1 MGKAAI
7 IVAALV
13 AGAVVAALAAGPAA
27 VDAGRFKPQV
37 AAALA
42 EAFGGAASID
52 GPLTAAAA
60 WPPTLRAADVRLAG
74 GAAGQIRF
82 ASVELIAAAAPLAT
96 GKLEIRSARLIGA
109 DLSVERSAGEAARG
123 PLDALALLTQAPA
136 ALEELSVIDGRLRYR
151 DPGADV
157 ERTLTDID
165 IALTAS
171 GADGGRVAEGSAR
184 WGGAQFAGAVSLA
197 RAPPGEPAALRARLE
212 SGGAVLAFRG
222 AALPGPDFGV
232 EGRLT
237 LRGRLSETLA
247 AALAAPTEDDSFIP
261 SLAGLEIDGAARIRY
276 EAGSLAAQDISLRIG
291 GMAAA
296 GAATVSTAPPR
307 LEAALSA
314 NRVDLDALFAAPGAA
329 AAAARAL
336 AAAASPPA
344 GLDGALSLAADAL
357 VYRGGIVRDAR
368 LEARFDDGAATLR
381 RVSALFPG
389 RSEIALSG
397 AAAPAPGG
405 PLFDGRVEGRSDNLR
420 ALLDWLGI
428 GAAEVPA
435 DRLRR
440 AHFAA
445 ALAGDLR
452 SWRANGL
459 EIDLDTTRATGSVA
473 YEAAPRA
480 TLNAA
485 LDIDRLDLDA
495 YRPAADADAQENEA
509 ESNAKFPTLPALPAE
524 IDAGFALSIGAL
536 TAAGAAMREVR
547 VEGALERGALHV
559 REARTD
565 DLGGAAIAATAALS
579 GAGDAFALEGAI
591 TVRAGDAAAFARAVP
606 ALPALSADFGAAALD
621 AAFSGGRDSIAL
633 EAEIAA
639 RDSRL
644 TVSGSLIDPLATP
657 LYDLAAAFDA
667 PNLAALLE
675 GFGAYDAAAAPPLL
689 AGPASARG
697 ELFGNAAALAFNG
710 SGTLDDG
717 AWSLRVNVDSA
728 GETRRFDLEVS
739 ARFPDFARLARLLAG
754 PDPAAA
760 PQSLSG
766 PFDAN
771 IAATGAE
778 DDFALDAAA
787 DLAGGALSLSGRVA
801 GMDENRSWAFDA
813 ALDHPDSAGL
823 LSAFG
828 FRGALARRPGAV
840 RLSGA
845 VSGNRN
851 GLEIRDLAAA
861 LADRELRGRAALEF
875 SGPRTKIAADLAA
888 GRIAAADFL
897 PAGAF
902 GDLNAE
908 SSETFDFSP
917 LRRFDAE
924 LSLAAE
930 ALDLAGYVFKDASLE
945 ASLHDGALRLES
957 LAGGLFGGSA
967 TVAGR
972 LEAGAAPRLHGAIA
986 LRGAD
991 AGPLLAR
998 AADIRSW
1005 RGPID
1010 VDVRFA
1016 TEGTGKRR
1024 MFRALDGTGA
1034 FRGAGGEIDGLD
1046 LEAAAAALEADE
1058 PFSGAALEAGST
1070 AYRGIEGNFD
1080 IAGGRLRAPNIV
1092 LTAEGAAAEIAV
1104 DADLAAW
1111 RHRLAARIDFA
1122 AHPDLPPVFV
1132 RREGPIDAPRRRVEF
1147 GTLARAA
1154 AGGGGGS
1161 PPADAP
1167 PGPPTDEGVAPAP
1180 PPPAA
1185 PTQGDAS
1192 PVPAPQT
1199 PAPPVEEEPAPPA
1212 PAPRPPAP
1220 PAEDNAPPVAPP
1232 QAPAAPPEAPADE
1245 FESVLDR
1252 LLIE

>member
-13 AGAVVAALAAGPAA
+13 AGAVIAAIAAGPAA
-27 VDAGRFKPQV
+27 VDADRFKPQV

-52 GPLTAAAA
+52 GPLTAIVA

-74 GAAGQIRF
+74 GVAGEIRF

-96 GKLEIRSARLIGA
+96 GKLEVRSARLIGA
-109 DLSVERSAGEAARG
+109 DLSVERSAGDAAHG

-136 ALEELSVIDGRLRYR
+136 ALEELSVVDGRLRYR
-151 DPGADV
+151 SPGADI

-212 SGGAVLAFRG
+212 SGGAVMAFRG
-222 AALPGPDFGV
+222 AALPGPGFGV

-247 AALAAPTEDDSFIP
+247 AALAAPAEDDSFIP

-291 GMAAA
+291 GMAAT

-307 LEAALSA
+307 LEAALGAS
-314 NRVDLDALFAAPGAA
+314 RIDLDALFAAPGAA
-329 AAAARAL
+329 ATAARAL

-428 GAAEVPA
+428 DAAEVPA

-440 AHFAA
+440 MHFAA

-485 LDIDRLDLDA
+485 LAIDRLDLDA
-495 YRPAADADAQENEA
+495 YRPAADADMEEDEA
-509 ESNAKFPTLPALPAE
+509 ENNAGFPTLPALPAE
-524 IDAGFALSIGAL
+524 IDAGFALSVGAL
-536 TAAGAAMREVR
+536 TAAGAAMRGVR

-559 REARTD
+559 REARID
-565 DLGGAAIAATAALS
+565 DLGGAAIAATAAVS
-579 GAGDAFALEGAI
+579 GAGDALAIEGAV

-606 ALPALSADFGAAALD
+606 AFPALSADFGAAALD

-633 EAEIAA
+633 EAEATA
-639 RDSRL
+639 RESRL

-675 GFGAYDAAAAPPLL
+675 GFGALDAAAPPPLL

-710 SGTLDDG
+710 DGALGDG
-717 AWSLRVNVDSA
+717 AWSLRGNMDGA
-728 GETRRFDLEVS
+728 DETRRFDIEVS
-739 ARFPDFARLARLLAG
+739 ARFPDFARLARLLGAN
-754 PDPAAA
+754 PAAA

-766 PFDAN
+766 PFDATL
-771 IAATGAE
+771 AATGAE

-787 DLAGGALSLSGRVA
+787 GLAGGALSLSGRVA

-823 LSAFG
+823 LTALG
-828 FRGALARRPGAV
+828 FQGGLARRPGAV
-840 RLSGA
+840 RLSGG
-845 VSGNRN
+845 VSGDRN

-861 LADRELRGRAALEF
+861 LADRELRGSAALEF
-875 SGPRTKIAADLAA
+875 SGPRTKIAADLTA

-902 GDLNAE
+902 GDLDAE
-908 SSETFDFSP
+908 SSETIDFSP

-930 ALDLAGYVFKDASLE
+930 ALDLAGYVFEDASLE

-972 LEAGAAPRLHGAIA
+972 LEAGAAPRLHGAVA
-986 LRGAD
+986 LRGAG

-1010 VDVRFA
+1010 VDLRFA

-1080 IAGGRLRAPNIV
+1080 IAGGRLRAPHIV
-1092 LTAEGAAAEIAV
+1092 LTAEGAAADIAV

-1111 RHRLAARIDFA
+1111 RHRLAARIDFESR
-1122 AHPDLPPVFV
+1122 PDLPPVFM

-1147 GTLARAA
+1147 RALARAA
-1154 AGGGGGS
+1154 AGVGS
-1161 PPADAP
+1161 PPPADAP
-1167 PGPPTDEGVAPAP
+1167 PGPPPDESVAPAPP

-1185 PTQGDAS
+1185 PTQGGAS
-1192 PVPAPQT
+1192 PGPAPQA

-1212 PAPRPPAP
+1212 P
-1220 PAEDNAPPVAPP
+1220 PAEDNALPGPAP

-1252 LLIE
+1252 LLTE